1 MSLHFNDHLKSEFIA
16 MLEDLTLEEIA
27 EGLVNNTINYRKF
40 RNKIIKKEFDSI
52 REKTG
57 KNILDVHIDLS
68 EKYFVSDST
77 IRDAIRDR

>member
-1 MSLHFNDHLKSEFIA
+1 MSLHFNEHLKKQFKT
-16 MLEDLTLEEIA
+16 MLEDLSLEEIA
-27 EGLVNNTINYRKF
+27 EGLVNNTISYRKF
-40 RNKIIKKEFDSI
+40 RNKVIKSEFEEI

-77 IRDAIRDR
+77 IRDAIKDK

>member
-1 MSLHFNDHLKSEFIA
+1 MSLHFNDHLKSEFIT
-16 MLEDLTLEEIA
+16 MLEDLSLEEIA

-77 IRDAIRDR
+77 IRDAIRDK

>member
-1 MSLHFNDHLKSEFIA
+1 MSLHFNEHLKEQFKT
-16 MLEDLTLEEIA
+16 MLEDLSLEEIA
-27 EGLVNNTINYRKF
+27 EGLVNNTISYRKF
-40 RNKIIKKEFDSI
+40 RNKVIKSEFEEI

-77 IRDAIRDR
+77 IRDAIKDK